1 MVNRDSDLFRAH
13 PDWILRV
20 SDREPSVGRNQFV
33 LDYSRSEVVDHIATA
48 IEKILGSSL
57 VSYVKWDMN
66 RYLTECGSSAVGAAE
81 QGTVFHRYILGVY
94 SLYERLTKAFP
105 EILFESCSAGGARFD
120 PGILSFAPQT
130 WTSDDTDAIERLKIQ
145 YGTSMVYP
153 LSSMGNHVSE
163 VPNQQ
168 VGRTTHFDTRGNV
181 AFFGMLGYELD
192 PDGLDADE
200 RAKTRAQI
208 ELYKK
213 SRTLI
218 RTGLFYRI
226 MSPFEGNFT
235 AWIVVSPDKRE
246 AIAACYR
253 VLSSANPDETLFKLR
268 GLSPE
273 TRYRI
278 DGRGDQCYFGDE
290 LMYAGL
296 RIAQDEWNTRG
307 DFASILW
314 RLSPGE

>member
-1 MVNRDSDLFRAH
+1 
-13 PDWILRV
+13 
-20 SDREPSVGRNQFV
+20 
-33 LDYSRSEVVDHIATA
+33 
-48 IEKILGSSL
+48 
-57 VSYVKWDMN
+57 
-66 RYLTECGSSAVGAAE
+66 
-81 QGTVFHRYILGVY
+81 
-94 SLYERLTKAFP
+94 
-105 EILFESCSAGGARFD
+105 
-120 PGILSFAPQT
+120 
-130 WTSDDTDAIERLKIQ
+130 
-145 YGTSMVYP
+145 MVYP

-192 PDGLDADE
+192 PDKLDDTE
-200 RAKTRAQI
+200 RDKIRSQI

-213 SRTLI
+213 HRTLI
-218 RTGLFYRI
+218 RTGLFYRM

-235 AWIVVSPDKRE
+235 SLIVVSKDKRE
-246 AIAACYR
+246 AVAACYR
-253 VLSSANPDETLFKLR
+253 VLGSPNSDEILFKLQ
-268 GLSPE
+268 GLNPE

-296 RIAQDEWNTRG
+296 RIAQDEWTTRG

-314 RLSPGE
+314 RLSLGE